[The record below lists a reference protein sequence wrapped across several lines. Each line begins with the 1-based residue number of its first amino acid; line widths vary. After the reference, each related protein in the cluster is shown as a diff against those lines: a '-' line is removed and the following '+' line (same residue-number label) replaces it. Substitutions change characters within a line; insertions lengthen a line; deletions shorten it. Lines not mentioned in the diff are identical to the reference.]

1 VASEKV
7 IEAYLP
13 SILKLWRP
21 SLCPAHPHILG
32 VVLTDSHPLQSIFMH
47 TTTRS
52 NRFLVLDRV

>member
-1 VASEKV
+1 MASEKV

-32 VVLTDSHPLQSIFMH
+32 VVLTDSHSYPRIFVHHQNM
-47 TTTRS
+47 
-52 NRFLVLDRV
+52 